1 MLPEKMLQREK
12 MSTVDTAWLRMDSS
26 GNLMMI
32 VSVLMFDQ
40 PLDLARFRHT
50 VKQRFLSYRRF
61 RSCVVQDLAGA
72 WWEEQKVDLDQ
83 HILHSRLPSIRGAAN
98 KAALEQMVGELS
110 ATALDHGRPLWQ
122 MHVIDNCVGEDGK
135 VRQGVIIRIHHC
147 IADGIALV
155 GVLLSMFDTARSAS
169 LEGGPIPEDAQQDE
183 SGDEDDGEDGDHG
196 EADNAWTQLLQPVT
210 KTTITAIN
218 LSTSM
223 MTKYLL
229 TLAESNKMI
238 ARVAEMAHISGKLTQ
253 DAIKL
258 MAMVE
263 DTRTSLK
270 GKPLGNK
277 CVAWSEPLPLDQIKV
292 VGKVLGASI
301 NDVLMSSVAGAIG
314 AYLRSKGEAVAEDAG
329 LRAMVPV
336 NLRKSTREEKLGNAF
351 GLVPL
356 ILPIGMEDPLARLD
370 EVHRRM
376 DELKGGYQAL
386 VAMAV
391 LGVLGATPRQM
402 QNEIQNYFAKK
413 ATAVMSNVPGPQ
425 APLYLAG
432 SRLDQIMFWVPQS
445 GDIGVGVSI
454 LSYNGG
460 VQFGIVTD
468 DAIAED
474 PHGIIARFEPEF
486 EKLVLLALMAEWPA
500 S

>member
-40 PLDLARFRHT
+40 PLDMARFRHT
-50 VKQRFLSYRRF
+50 MKRRFLSYRRF
-61 RSCVVQDLAGA
+61 RSRVVQDVTGA
-72 WWEEQKVDLDQ
+72 WWEEQQVDLDD
-83 HILHSRLPSIRGAAN
+83 HIVHSRLPSVRGAGN
-98 KAALEQMVGELS
+98 KQALEQMVGELS
-110 ATALDHGRPLWQ
+110 ATALDQGRPLWQ
-122 MHVIDNCVGEDGK
+122 IHVVDNCVGEDGK

-155 GVLLSMFDTARSAS
+155 GVLLSMFDATRGAS
-169 LEGGPIPEDAQQDE
+169 LEGAPIEDDTHQDE
-183 SGDEDDGEDGDHG
+183 SSDESEDDINGAD
-196 EADNAWTQLLQPVT
+196 ADNAWTQLLQPVT

-229 TLAESNKMI
+229 TLAESNKMV
-238 ARVAEMAHISGKLTQ
+238 ARLAEVAHISGKLTQ

-277 CVAWSEPLPLDQIKV
+277 CVAWSEPLPLGEIKV

-336 NLRKSTREEKLGNAF
+336 NLRKSSREEKLGNAF

-356 ILPIGMEDPLARLD
+356 ILPIGMEDPLARLH
-370 EVHRRM
+370 EVHKRM

-432 SRLDQIMFWVPQS
+432 SQLDQIMFWVPQS

-468 DAIAED
+468 DAVAED
-474 PHGIIARFEPEF
+474 PKSIIERFEPEF
-486 EKLVLLALMAEWPA
+486 EKLVLMALMAEWPA

>member
-1 MLPEKMLQREK
+1 MLPVKMLQREK

-32 VSVLMFDQ
+32 VSVLMFDK
-40 PLDLARFRHT
+40 PLDLACFRQT
-50 VKQRFLSYRRF
+50 MKRRFLSYSRF
-61 RSCVVQDLAGA
+61 RSCVVQDLTGA
-72 WWEEQKVDLDQ
+72 WWEEQKVDLDH
-83 HILHSRLPSIRGAAN
+83 HILQSRLPSARGGSN
-98 KAALEQMVGELS
+98 KEELERMVGELS
-110 ATALDHGRPLWQ
+110 ATALDHSRPLWQ
-122 MHVIDNCVGEDGK
+122 MHVVDNCVGEDGK

-155 GVLLSMFDTARSAS
+155 GVLLSMFDATRSAS
-169 LEGGPIPEDAQQDE
+169 LEGGPHDEASQD
-183 SGDEDDGEDGDHG
+183 SQADPDDGDEGDDSAD
-196 EADNAWTQLLQPVT
+196 ADNPWTQLLQPVT

-229 TLAESNKMI
+229 TLAESNKMV
-238 ARVAEMAHISGKLTQ
+238 ARFAEMANISGKLTQ

-258 MAMVE
+258 MAMTE

-277 CVAWSEPLPLDQIKV
+277 CVAWSEPLPLEEIKI

-314 AYLRSKGEAVAEDAG
+314 AYLRAKGEHVAEDAG

-336 NLRKSTREEKLGNAF
+336 NLRKSSRQEKLGNAF

-356 ILPIGMEDPLARLD
+356 VLPVGIEDPLARLH
-370 EVHRRM
+370 EVHKRM

-432 SRLDQIMFWVPQS
+432 SQLDQIMFWVPQS

-474 PHGIIARFEPEF
+474 PKGIIERFEPEF
-486 EKLVLLALMAEWPA
+486 EKLVLLALMAEWP
-500 S
+500 SL

>member
-40 PLDLARFRHT
+40 PLDLARFRNT

-61 RSCVVQDLAGA
+61 RSCVVQDLTGA
-72 WWEEQKVDLDQ
+72 WWEEQKVDLDH
-83 HILHSRLPSIRGAAN
+83 HIVHCRLPSIGGAGN
-98 KAALEQMVGELS
+98 KQALEQMVGELS
-110 ATALDHGRPLWQ
+110 ATALEPSQPLWQ
-122 MHVIDNCVGEDGK
+122 MHVVDNCVGQDGK

-155 GVLLSMFDTARSAS
+155 GVLLSMFDTSRGAS
-169 LEGGPIPEDAQQDE
+169 LAGGPIEDDTHEGE
-183 SGDEDDGEDGDHG
+183 SGDDGEVDA
-196 EADNAWTQLLQPVT
+196 ADAENPWEQLLQPVT
-210 KTTITAIN
+210 RTTITAIN

-229 TLAESNKMI
+229 TLAESNKMV
-238 ARVAEMAHISGKLTQ
+238 ARFADMAHISGKLTQ

-336 NLRKSTREEKLGNAF
+336 NLRKSSREEKLGNAF

-356 ILPIGMEDPLARLD
+356 ILPIGMEDPLARLH
-370 EVHRRM
+370 EVHKRM

-432 SRLDQIMFWVPQS
+432 SQLDQIMFWVPQS

-468 DAIAED
+468 DAIADD
-474 PHGIIARFEPEF
+474 PHGIIERFEPEF

-500 S
+500 L